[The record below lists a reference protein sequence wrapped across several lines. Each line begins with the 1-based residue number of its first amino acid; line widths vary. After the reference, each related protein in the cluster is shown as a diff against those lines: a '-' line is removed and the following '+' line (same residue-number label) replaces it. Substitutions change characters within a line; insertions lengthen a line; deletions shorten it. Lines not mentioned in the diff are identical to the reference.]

1 MLALSAAF
9 DTVDHTILVGRQS
22 HGYFGFY
29 HTVLKWFL
37 MFFFLFFAIGH
48 NLLLLVTQ
56 RILEFGVPLGLIL
69 GPLLITLYTA
79 DIQNK
84 ISAHNLDCMFYS
96 NDSQL
101 YIDIDPLN

>member
-1 MLALSAAF
+1 MVF
-9 DTVDHTILVGRQS
+9 NV
-22 HGYFGFY
+22 
-29 HTVLKWFL
+29 
-37 MFFFLFFAIGH
+37 FFLFFAIGH
-48 NLLLLVTQ
+48 NLLLLVTP

-79 DIQNK
+79 DIQDK

>member
-37 MFFFLFFAIGH
+37 MFFFVLRDRTQSVIIG
-48 NLLLLVTQ
+48 NTKNT
-56 RILEFGVPLGLIL
+56 RIRSSARVDTRTSLDHA
-69 GPLLITLYTA
+69 LY
-79 DIQNK
+79 
-84 ISAHNLDCMFYS
+84 SRYS
-96 NDSQL
+96 GQDLCS
-101 YIDIDPLN
+101 